1 MSNRIKARV
10 NKELH
15 YLWYLNFF
23 SNCPRLKGRDIFW
36 ELPNIPRSVNPRTY
50 TNTSTTGILIWNSSQ
65 STVILSSG
73 AVALYP
79 FTSASSERD
88 VTRYRNPAAKIKRL
102 SFIQGPDG
110 HPQGAYYFPGIRRL
124 RGRRSRGSYALIPN
138 DGCLDTRYSITI
150 IAWIYPEK
158 PGPIVHYNPK
168 GWGLHLWLTHVN
180 ELYFRLMPRRGSRR
194 NVKPLTT
201 RSLKPYTWN
210 YISATYD
217 HRTGLAT
224 LWINGNPV
232 SQRNI
237 GKFTLGLATDYPV
250 VVGQRPGDRRVFRGR
265 IACLQIYNVALKR
278 AQIVARQKQCFR
290 PGK

>member
-1 MSNRIKARV
+1 M
-10 NKELH
+10 
-15 YLWYLNFF
+15 
-23 SNCPRLKGRDIFW
+23 
-36 ELPNIPRSVNPRTY
+36 
-50 TNTSTTGILIWNSSQ
+50 
-65 STVILSSG
+65 SSG

-79 FTSASSERD
+79 FTSATSGRD
-88 VTRYRNPAAKIKRL
+88 VSKYRNPTAKIKGL

-110 HPQGAYYFPGIRRL
+110 HPQGAYYFPGLRRR
-124 RGRRSRGSYALIPN
+124 RGRRSKGSFALIPN

-150 IAWIYPEK
+150 TAWIYPEK

-168 GWGLHLWLTHVN
+168 GWGLHLWLTHPN

-194 NVKPLTT
+194 KVKPLTT
-201 RSLKPYTWN
+201 RVLKPYTWS

-237 GKFTLGLATDYPV
+237 GKFTLGLATNYPV

-265 IACLQIYNVALKR
+265 IACLQIYNVALTR
-278 AQIVARQKQCFR
+278 AQIVARQRQCFR
-290 PGK
+290 PGKQNRLSAFKILKLETKAKQKSETFNEIQTYKLRLAAAMFV

>member
-1 MSNRIKARV
+1 M
-10 NKELH
+10 
-15 YLWYLNFF
+15 
-23 SNCPRLKGRDIFW
+23 KG
-36 ELPNIPRSVNPRTY
+36 
-50 TNTSTTGILIWNSSQ
+50 
-65 STVILSSG
+65 
-73 AVALYP
+73 
-79 FTSASSERD
+79 
-88 VTRYRNPAAKIKRL
+88 L

-110 HPQGAYYFPGIRRL
+110 HPQGAYYFPGLRRT
-124 RGRRSRGSYALIPN
+124 RGRRRRGSYALIPN

-168 GWGLHLWLTHVN
+168 GWGLHLWLTHPN

-224 LWINGNPV
+224 LWINGNPA
-232 SQRNI
+232 SQRNV

-250 VVGQRPGDRRVFRGR
+250 VVGQRPGDRRMFRGR
-265 IACLQIYNVALKR
+265 IACLQIYNRALTR

-290 PGK
+290 TGNQNILKSLCAFFLKKKNKNVGRSDKTLNEVLMRFKRSNSIQ

>member
-1 MSNRIKARV
+1 M
-10 NKELH
+10 
-15 YLWYLNFF
+15 
-23 SNCPRLKGRDIFW
+23 KG
-36 ELPNIPRSVNPRTY
+36 
-50 TNTSTTGILIWNSSQ
+50 
-65 STVILSSG
+65 
-73 AVALYP
+73 
-79 FTSASSERD
+79 
-88 VTRYRNPAAKIKRL
+88 L

-110 HPQGAYYFPGIRRL
+110 HPQGAYYFPGLRRS
-124 RGRRSRGSYALIPN
+124 RGGRRRGSYALIPN

-168 GWGLHLWLTHVN
+168 GWGLHLWLTHPN

-232 SQRNI
+232 SQRNV

-265 IACLQIYNVALKR
+265 IACLQIYNRALTR
-278 AQIVARQKQCFR
+278 AQIIARQRQCFR
-290 PGK
+290 TGKQKISVLPKNAKQSPRPGLEPGPPAPLKIVQKQPRLVGLVSS